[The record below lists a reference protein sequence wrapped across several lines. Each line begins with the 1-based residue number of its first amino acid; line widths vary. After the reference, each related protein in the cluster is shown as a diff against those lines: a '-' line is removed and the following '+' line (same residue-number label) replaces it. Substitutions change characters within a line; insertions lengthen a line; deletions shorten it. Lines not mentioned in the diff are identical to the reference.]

1 MAQDQVTDG
10 RTVLEDPG
18 KMLIFLSIY
27 FLCFSG
33 VWYWYNVTHWFKFNT
48 VYYAEQFSCHRT
60 EWSWVKLQLLCSQL
74 KLLYQLFFFYCR
86 HGSPNREPRRQHDG
100 EKFVRTT
107 WQGPPPGHRNPPQ
120 SDTLQSGPPTN
131 PPAGPRPTG
140 RTSAQPPHRSFNNSR
155 APTAPHR
162 TEGRGY
168 PKPSLDGPPPR
179 GFRPQPAEVERGPRL
194 KGRGSY
200 SGRADRSPA
209 LLVEDIHSEEEEGEI
224 PLATTTYTAHHYKTE
239 RDRVPSPR
247 KQDPG
252 LVAEGN
258 RAAGHMRE
266 SSPPQERTVEK
277 KSYSL
282 VRRATRTRPS
292 DLGKQ
297 ASLDDSSTTVQQPG
311 TAAKGESWQEQ
322 TEAGTQ
328 GGLTGLDQDLARL
341 SLAGQNWAQSPP
353 SYLQA
358 EMRGNSFTTCFY
370 LTFQSGKLYCRLY
383 GGRFCISSRF
393 VCCRYS

>member
-1 MAQDQVTDG
+1 
-10 RTVLEDPG
+10 
-18 KMLIFLSIY
+18 MLCRYLTTKI
-27 FLCFSG
+27 C
-33 VWYWYNVTHWFKFNT
+33 
-48 VYYAEQFSCHRT
+48 
-60 EWSWVKLQLLCSQL
+60 
-74 KLLYQLFFFYCR
+74 FYCR
-86 HGSPNREPRRQHDG
+86 HGSPNRDPRRQRDG

-120 SDTLQSGPPTN
+120 SITLQSGPPSA

-140 RTSAQPPHRSFNNSR
+140 RTSAQPPQRSFQNSR
-155 APTAPHR
+155 GPPAPHR

-168 PKPSLDGPPPR
+168 PKPSLDGPPSR
-179 GFRPQPAEVERGPRL
+179 GVRSQPAEAERGLRL
-194 KGRGSY
+194 KGRGSHAAH
-200 SGRADRSPA
+200 ADRSPE

-224 PLATTTYTAHHYKTE
+224 PLATTTYTAHHYRTE

-247 KQDPG
+247 KQDSS
-252 LVAEGN
+252 LAAEGPS
-258 RAAGHMRE
+258 AGQMRE

-282 VRRATRTRPS
+282 ARRATRTRPS

-297 ASLDDSSTTVQQPG
+297 ASLDDSSSTVQQAA
-311 TAAKGESWQEQ
+311 TVAKGESWQEQ
-322 TEAGTQ
+322 SDTGTQ

-358 EMRGNSFTTCFY
+358 EMRGNSFT
-370 LTFQSGKLYCRLY
+370 K
-383 GGRFCISSRF
+383 
-393 VCCRYS
+393 